1 MTEPASPEIV
11 TGPRSHG
18 SLPPSVAYVSMATAI
33 GAALFAFNM
42 GRDLPSRT
50 EIAALEMRLQ
60 ALEQGGP
67 RFSSTQAEQMEQE
80 IKAWV
85 SQRFRDEVPP
95 PVVTEKLDTAQSEI
109 VNLKERQR
117 ATEKLVWAWRSPHD
131 CLRVP

>member
-1 MTEPASPEIV
+1 
-11 TGPRSHG
+11 
-18 SLPPSVAYVSMATAI
+18 VAYVSMATAI

-42 GRDLPSRT
+42 GR
-50 EIAALEMRLQ
+50 
-60 ALEQGGP
+60 G
-67 RFSSTQAEQMEQE
+67 FSSTQAEQMEQE